1 MTTAKTQM
9 EDLMQQAGNTNKE
22 SWDAFMKAGNTFMK
36 GMEEM
41 MKISMNQAQKTA
53 EKNSQ
58 NVKKLMACKTVNE
71 FTELQTKAAQ
81 DNFDEIMGNM
91 TKFSELS
98 VKVATDCLAPVNNQ
112 FSKTIKK
119 ATDAM
124 AA

>member
-9 EDLMQQAGNTNKE
+9 EDLMQQAGNANKE
-22 SWDAFMKAGNTFMK
+22 GWDTFMKAGDTFMK

-41 MKISMNQAQKTA
+41 MKITMNQAQKTA

-71 FTELQTKAAQ
+71 FTELQAKTAQ
-81 DNFDEIMGNM
+81 ENFDEIMGNM
-91 TKFSELS
+91 TKLSELS
-98 VKVATDCLAPVNNQ
+98 VKVATDCLAPVNDQ
-112 FSKTIKK
+112 VSKTMKK
-119 ATDAM
+119 ATETM